1 MTMPADVPE
10 LTAHLGY
17 WLRQVSNHV
26 SHAFARKLAA
36 RDVTV
41 AEWAVMRVLYD
52 REPTPPSQ
60 LADDMALTRGA
71 ISKLAD
77 RLISKRLVVKAPNP
91 DDGRA
96 HTLKLTKAGMNLI
109 PELAALADRN
119 ETECFEQLPDHDRQA
134 LERILKDTVARLGIV
149 TIPLE

>member
-1 MTMPADVPE
+1 MPSDVPE

-17 WLRQVSNHV
+17 WLRQLSNHV
-26 SHAFARKLAA
+26 SYAFARKLAA

-41 AEWAVMRVLYD
+41 AEWAVMRALYA
-52 REPTPPSQ
+52 REPSPPSR
-60 LADDMALTRGA
+60 LADEMALTRGA
-71 ISKLAD
+71 VSKLAD
-77 RLISKRLVVKAPNP
+77 RLISKGLVAKEPDR

-96 HTLKLTKAGMNLI
+96 HKLKLTKAGMRLL
-109 PELAALADRN
+109 PELAALADQN
-119 ETECFEQLPDHDRQA
+119 ETECFAQMPDQDRRA

>member
-1 MTMPADVPE
+1 MPSDIPE

-26 SHAFARKLAA
+26 SYAFARKLAA

-41 AEWAVMRVLYD
+41 AEWAVMRALYG
-52 REPTPPSQ
+52 REPTPPSR

-71 ISKLAD
+71 VSKLAD
-77 RLISKRLVVKAPNP
+77 RLIGKGLVGKVPNP

-96 HTLKLTKAGMNLI
+96 HTLKLTKAGTRLV
-109 PELAALADRN
+109 PELAALADQN
-119 ETECFEQLPDHDRQA
+119 ETECFARMPDDDRRA

-149 TIPLE
+149 TTPLE

>member
-1 MTMPADVPE
+1 MPPRVPE

-26 SHAFARKLAA
+26 SYAFARKLAA

-41 AEWAVMRVLYD
+41 AEWAVMRALYG
-52 REPTPPSQ
+52 RKSTPPSQ

-71 ISKLAD
+71 VSKLAD
-77 RLISKRLVVKAPNP
+77 RLISKGLIVKEPNP

-96 HTLKLTKAGMNLI
+96 HKLKLTKAGMSLV
-109 PELAALADRN
+109 PDLAALADQN
-119 ETECFEQLPDHDRQA
+119 ETECFSQIPDNDRQV

-149 TIPLE
+149 AIPLE

>member
-1 MTMPADVPE
+1 MPPDVPE

-26 SHAFARKLAA
+26 SYAFARKLAA

-41 AEWAVMRVLYD
+41 AEWAVMRALYD

-71 ISKLAD
+71 VSKLAD
-77 RLISKRLVVKAPNP
+77 RLTSKGLIVKKPNP

-96 HTLKLTKAGMNLI
+96 HKLKLTKAGMNLV
-109 PELAALADRN
+109 PELAALADQN
-119 ETECFEQLPDHDRQA
+119 ETECFAQMPDHDRRA
-134 LERILKDTVARLGIV
+134 LERILKNTVARLGIV
-149 TIPLE
+149 TIPVE

>member
-1 MTMPADVPE
+1 MPSNVPE

-26 SHAFARKLAA
+26 SYAFARKLAA

-41 AEWAVMRVLYD
+41 AEWALMRTLYD

-71 ISKLAD
+71 VSKLAD
-77 RLISKRLVVKAPNP
+77 RLISKGLIVKAPNP

-96 HTLKLTKAGMNLI
+96 HKLKLTKAGMNLV
-109 PELAALADRN
+109 PKLAALADQN
-119 ETECFEQLPDHDRQA
+119 EIDCFAQMPDNDRHA

>member
-1 MTMPADVPE
+1 MPPAVPE

-36 RDVTV
+36 KGVTV
-41 AEWAVMRVLYD
+41 AEWALMRVLYGAA
-52 REPTPPSQ
+52 PMAPSRVAEQ
-60 LADDMALTRGA
+60 MGLTRGA
-71 ISKLAD
+71 ITKLAN
-77 RLISKRLVVKAPNP
+77 RLIAKTLVLRDLSA

-96 HTLKLTKAGMNLI
+96 QTLALTAAGTAFV

-119 ETECFEQLPDHDRQA
+119 EAECFAPLPAEDRVA
-134 LERILKDTVARLGIV
+134 LQRILKDLVARLGP
-149 TIPLE
+149 TAIPID

>member
-1 MTMPADVPE
+1 MPPDVPE
-10 LTAHLGY
+10 LTVHLGY
-17 WLRQVSNHV
+17 WLRQVSNYV
-26 SHAFARKLAA
+26 SYAFARKLAA

-41 AEWAVMRVLYD
+41 AEWAVMRALYD

-60 LADDMALTRGA
+60 LADEMALTRGA

-77 RLISKRLVVKAPNP
+77 RLINKELIAKEPDP

-96 HTLKLTKAGMNLI
+96 HKLKLTKAGTSLV
-109 PELAALADRN
+109 PKLAAQADRN
-119 ETECFEQLPDHDRQA
+119 EIECFAQMPDNDRQA
-134 LERILKDTVARLGIV
+134 LERILRDTVARLGIV

>member
-1 MTMPADVPE
+1 MLSDIPE

-26 SHAFARKLAA
+26 SHAFSRKLATSN
-36 RDVTV
+36 VTV
-41 AEWAVMRVLYD
+41 AEWAVMRALYG
-52 REPTPPSQ
+52 REPTSPSQ

-77 RLISKRLVVKAPNP
+77 RLIDKELIAREQNPN
-91 DDGRA
+91 DGRA
-96 HTLKLTKAGMNLI
+96 HKLKLTKVGMNLL
-109 PELAALADRN
+109 PELAALADQN
-119 ETECFEQLPDHDRQA
+119 EIECFGQMSDNDRQA

-149 TIPLE
+149 ATPLE

>member
-1 MTMPADVPE
+1 MRSDIPE

-26 SHAFARKLAA
+26 SYAFARKLAA

-41 AEWAVMRVLYD
+41 AEWAVMRALHG
-52 REPTPPSQ
+52 REPTSPSQ

-77 RLISKRLVVKAPNP
+77 RLIDKNLIAKEQNP

-96 HTLKLTKAGMNLI
+96 HKLKLTKAGMNLV
-109 PELAALADRN
+109 PKLAALADQN
-119 ETECFEQLPDHDRQA
+119 ETECFAQMPDNDRRA
-134 LERILKDTVARLGIV
+134 LERILKDTVARLGIAA
-149 TIPLE
+149 TPLE

>member
-1 MTMPADVPE
+1 MPSDIPE

-26 SHAFARKLAA
+26 SYAFAQKLAA
-36 RDVTV
+36 GDVTV
-41 AEWAVMRVLYD
+41 AEWAVMRTLYG
-52 REPTPPSQ
+52 RKPTPPSR

-77 RLISKRLVVKAPNP
+77 RLISKGLVVKEPNP

-96 HTLKLTKAGMNLI
+96 HKLKLTKAGMSLV
-109 PELAALADRN
+109 PELAALADQN
-119 ETECFEQLPDHDRQA
+119 ETECFAQIPDNDRQA

>member
-1 MTMPADVPE
+1 VRADVSE

-26 SHAFARKLAA
+26 SYAFARKLAA

-41 AEWAVMRVLYD
+41 AEWAVMRALYAK
-52 REPTPPSQ
+52 EPTSPSQ

-71 ISKLAD
+71 VSKLAD
-77 RLISKRLVVKAPNP
+77 RLINKALVAKEQNPN
-91 DDGRA
+91 DGRA
-96 HTLKLTKAGMNLI
+96 HKLKLTKAGMSLV

-119 ETECFEQLPDHDRQA
+119 EAECFGQMPDKDRQA
-134 LERILKDTVARLGIV
+134 LERVLKDIVARLGIV
-149 TIPLE
+149 ATPLE

>member
-1 MTMPADVPE
+1 MPPDVPE

-26 SHAFARKLAA
+26 SYAFARKLAA

-41 AEWAVMRVLYD
+41 AEWAVMRTLYG
-52 REPTPPSQ
+52 RKPTPPSQ

-77 RLISKRLVVKAPNP
+77 RLINKGLIAKEPSR
-91 DDGRA
+91 DDRRA
-96 HTLKLTKAGMNLI
+96 HKLKLTKAGMSLV
-109 PELAALADRN
+109 PKLAAEADQN
-119 ETECFEQLPDHDRQA
+119 EIECFEQMPDNDRQA
-134 LERILKDTVARLGIV
+134 LERILKDIVARLGIV
-149 TIPLE
+149 TVPLE

>member
-1 MTMPADVPE
+1 MPPDVPE

-26 SHAFARKLAA
+26 SYAFARKLAA

-41 AEWAVMRVLYD
+41 AEWALMRALYA
-52 REPTPPSQ
+52 REPTSPSQ
-60 LADDMALTRGA
+60 LANDMTLTRGA
-71 ISKLAD
+71 VSKLAD
-77 RLISKRLVVKAPNP
+77 RLISKGLVVKEPNP

-96 HTLKLTKAGMNLI
+96 HKLKLTRAGMRLL
-109 PELAALADRN
+109 PELAALADQN
-119 ETECFEQLPDHDRQA
+119 ETECFAQMPDRDRQA
-134 LERILKDTVARLGIV
+134 LERILKNTVARLGIV